1 VASPEKNRSVPRLGL
16 RGRLIAAFATG
27 ALVLSVSMGAIAYY
41 TTRHF
46 LITDRQSAALHQ
58 AYANAALLRNALAA
72 NVPHIDLQVTSL
84 DSGAGS
90 VSLLND
96 NGQWFSTSLAVGKNS
111 LPLALRQSVGSLHVA
126 TQTSV
131 INDAPAF
138 SVGVP
143 LPSQQAAYYL
153 VYDLSDL
160 QHTLRVLLTAL
171 GAAAAAT
178 TLLGA
183 GLGLIASRRTMRPLA
198 EVSLAAVAIAQGD
211 LETRLPGHR
220 GDADLEGLTN
230 SFNAMVDQL
239 QERLERDA
247 RFTSDVSHELR
258 SPLTTMA
265 TTLGVLESRR
275 GELSEHGKQ
284 ALDLMSA
291 DIRRFARLVEDLLEI
306 SRSDAGAS
314 DMIYDTVTIGELVE
328 QSLHASTRLSE
339 DFPPPTLF
347 IDPSVRSI
355 RLMVDKRR
363 FERIMGNLIE
373 NAANYAGGATRVSA
387 TLSHD
392 ALHLELRVGDE
403 GPGISLVERDRIFE
417 RFYRGDIS
425 GQREGS
431 EGSGLGLAL
440 VADNV
445 ARHGGTV
452 RVEQGPNAKGSDFVV
467 MIPLHREIEDAHET

>member
-1 VASPEKNRSVPRLGL
+1 
-16 RGRLIAAFATG
+16 
-27 ALVLSVSMGAIAYY
+27 
-41 TTRHF
+41 
-46 LITDRQSAALHQ
+46 
-58 AYANAALLRNALAA
+58 
-72 NVPHIDLQVTSL
+72 
-84 DSGAGS
+84 
-90 VSLLND
+90 
-96 NGQWFSTSLAVGKNS
+96 
-111 LPLALRQSVGSLHVA
+111 
-126 TQTSV
+126 
-131 INDAPAF
+131 
-138 SVGVP
+138 
-143 LPSQQAAYYL
+143 
-153 VYDLSDL
+153 
-160 QHTLRVLLTAL
+160 
-171 GAAAAAT
+171 
-178 TLLGA
+178 
-183 GLGLIASRRTMRPLA
+183 
-198 EVSLAAVAIAQGD
+198 
-211 LETRLPGHR
+211 
-220 GDADLEGLTN
+220 
-230 SFNAMVDQL
+230 MVDQL

-265 TTLGVLESRR
+265 ATLGVLESRR
-275 GELSEHGKQ
+275 DELSEQGKQ

-328 QSLHASTRLSE
+328 RSLHASTRLN
-339 DFPPPTLF
+339 DNFPPPTLF
-347 IDPSVRSI
+347 IDPSVRSV

-392 ALHLELRVGDE
+392 ALHLELRVCDE

-425 GQREGS
+425 GQREGN

-467 MIPLHREIEDAHET
+467 MIPLHREIEDADET